1 MKRQDL
7 KINQQVLVIPN
18 HTNKDLTTPKS
29 TKMYVREL
37 KEGNCAGLSH
47 RKNEKRHIYGIL
59 YEIIHPVN

>member
-1 MKRQDL
+1 MQRENL
-7 KINQQVLVIPN
+7 KIGQQVLVTPL
-18 HTNKDLTTPKS
+18 HYNKDLPAPKS

-59 YEIIHPVN
+59 YEIIHPLN